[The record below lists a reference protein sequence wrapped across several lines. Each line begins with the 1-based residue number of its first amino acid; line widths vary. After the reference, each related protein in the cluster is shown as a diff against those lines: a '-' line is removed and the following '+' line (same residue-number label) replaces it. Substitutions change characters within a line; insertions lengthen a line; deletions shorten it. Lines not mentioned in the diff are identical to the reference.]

1 MAMKLTTENVRSI
14 FCNLLNNM
22 AFYGLEGKDAEHQI
36 DYIAGAM
43 DMANAVI
50 EEIKGLGGK

>member
-1 MAMKLTTENVRSI
+1 MAMKLTTENVRII

-22 AFYGLEGKDAEHQI
+22 EFYGLEGKEAEHQS

-43 DMANAVI
+43 DMANAVM
-50 EEIKGLGGK
+50 EAIKGLGGK